1 MKIHTEDL
9 LAFLA
14 VAEAGSVGGATQTL
28 NRSQPAVSERLRSL
42 QVTIGETLYLRAG
55 RGIRLTAA
63 GESLVPLIRRL
74 QEDLQQ
80 VEAWAGRH
88 RNLQE
93 GQIRIMASSTVAN
106 YFLMEHLA
114 QFRRSY
120 PGVHL
125 QIRTGSLDLSAIAW
139 HSWDLVFTE
148 EAIPATRLPP
158 YMRQTAWREDEI
170 VAIFPMS
177 HPWMREGRQ
186 SVSWDEVL
194 REPIVW
200 REASS
205 GIRRRV
211 EQTLQ
216 AAGLEPSCSVEVTGI
231 EALRDAVAAGLGVG
245 FASVEALDK
254 VRWPLASLRLDPPSG
269 LFWTLYILHPEPA
282 LCSHALRAILCLLLG
297 RESPGNAS
305 LHQDR
310 QIPQTPLPDGQAIQ
324 AEDPENGP

>member
-1 MKIHTEDL
+1 MKIHAEDL
-9 LAFLA
+9 LTFLA
-14 VAEAGSVGGATQTL
+14 VAETGSVGGATRIL

-42 QVTIGETLYLRAG
+42 QAAIGETLYTRAG
-55 RGIRLTAA
+55 RGICLTAA
-63 GESLVPLIRRL
+63 GESLVPLVRRL

-80 VEAWAGRH
+80 VDAWAGRH

-93 GQIRIMASSTVAN
+93 GQLRITASNTVAN

-148 EAIPATRLPP
+148 EAVPATRLPP
-158 YMRQTAWREDEI
+158 YMEQIAWREDEI
-170 VAIFPMS
+170 VVILPMG
-177 HPWMREGRQ
+177 HPWVREGRQ
-186 SVSWDEVL
+186 SVTWEEVL

-200 REASS
+200 REPGS

-211 EQTLQ
+211 ERALQ
-216 AAGLEPSCSVEVTGI
+216 AAGLQPPYSVEVTGI

-254 VRWPLASLRLDPPSG
+254 VRWPLASLRLSPPDG
-269 LFWTLYILHPEPA
+269 LFWTLYALHPEPS
-282 LCSHALRAILCLLLG
+282 LCSHALKAMLSLLLG
-297 RESPGNAS
+297 TESP
-305 LHQDR
+305 
-310 QIPQTPLPDGQAIQ
+310 
-324 AEDPENGP
+324 